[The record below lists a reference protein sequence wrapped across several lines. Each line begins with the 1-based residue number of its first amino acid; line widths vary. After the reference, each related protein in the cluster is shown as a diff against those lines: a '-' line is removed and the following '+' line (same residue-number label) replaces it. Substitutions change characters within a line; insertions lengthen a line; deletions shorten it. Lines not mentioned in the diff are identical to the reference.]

1 MLAFGLRL
9 GAMVTVDIKLSWR
22 LALLALECV
31 IVEVFIRLALYAFFC
46 IPVVEG
52 RALRRPR
59 DIPELFYFVIDVI
72 GHFIVGDPA
81 IVGDIRVSV

>member
-22 LALLALECV
+22 LALLTFECV

-59 DIPELFYFVIDVI
+59 DILELFYFVIDVI
-72 GHFIVGDPA
+72 GHFIVSYPT
-81 IVGDIRVSV
+81 IVGYIWVSV

>member
-9 GAMVTVDIKLSWR
+9 GAVVTVDIKLSWR
-22 LALLALECV
+22 LALLAFECV
-31 IVEVFIRLALYAFFC
+31 IVEVFIRLALDAFFC

-59 DIPELFYFVIDVI
+59 DILELFYFVIDVI
-72 GHFIVGDPA
+72 GHFIVSYPT
-81 IVGDIRVSV
+81 IVGYIWVSV